1 MRQVILMLTILFLMA
16 TSVGCTG
23 TGPKKVEQDFGN
35 SVRQMVAGQT
45 MDRETAENPDPD
57 GPDSG
62 DGDRLN
68 NVLESYRGDVA
79 KPEEVGQPIVI
90 NAGQ

>member
-1 MRQVILMLTILFLMA
+1 
-16 TSVGCTG
+16 
-23 TGPKKVEQDFGN
+23 
-35 SVRQMVAGQT
+35 MVAGQT

-57 GPDSG
+57 GPESG